1 VPIEIQLPAL
11 SSDMESASLTVWHK
25 QVGDEVAQG
34 DVIAEIETDKA
45 TLEIEAANTGTLGSI
60 LVASG
65 TDEVA
70 VGTVLALLLE
80 AGENAE
86 SLAEYQTKAE
96 QPNAAMVTADA
107 PESPVTKQAKDFDVI
122 VVGGGPG
129 GYVAAIRAAQLGMNV
144 ALVEREH
151 LGGICLN
158 WGCIPTK
165 ALLRS
170 AEVFEQF
177 KHADSYGLSATGVDF
192 DLDKIVARSRGIAKQ
207 LNGGVGHLLKKNK
220 VKVYNGQ
227 AELLGGHRLKIDQ
240 QGDDSIELSADHII
254 LATGAR
260 PRNLSGLEADGQLI
274 WTSREAMT
282 PSSLPK
288 SLLVMGAGAIGVEFA
303 SFYNS
308 MGVDVTVV
316 EVLPQI
322 LPVEDAEIA
331 EFARKSFTK
340 QGIKLM
346 TQTRVKELRKG
357 SDQVTA
363 VLEHEGQLTELT
375 VDRVISAVGVVGN
388 HENLGL
394 ENTQVVVERS
404 HVVVDEWNQ
413 TGEPGVYA
421 IGDLSGAP
429 CLAHKASHEG
439 IICIEKIAG
448 KADIQSLDKGVIPGC
463 TYSRPQVAS
472 VGLTETAAQD
482 QGFAVRVG
490 RFPFQGNG
498 KAIALGETE
507 GLVKTIFDASTGEL
521 LGAHMVGAE
530 VTEMIQG
537 FGIAQTLETTEKELM
552 HTVFPHPTLSEMMHE
567 SVLDAYDKAVHF

>member
-1 VPIEIQLPAL
+1 MPIEIQLPAL

-144 ALVEREH
+144 ALVQREH

-220 VKVYNGQ
+220 VKV
-227 AELLGGHRLKIDQ
+227 
-240 QGDDSIELSADHII
+240 
-254 LATGAR
+254 
-260 PRNLSGLEADGQLI
+260 
-274 WTSREAMT
+274 
-282 PSSLPK
+282 
-288 SLLVMGAGAIGVEFA
+288 
-303 SFYNS
+303 
-308 MGVDVTVV
+308 
-316 EVLPQI
+316 
-322 LPVEDAEIA
+322 
-331 EFARKSFTK
+331 
-340 QGIKLM
+340 
-346 TQTRVKELRKG
+346 
-357 SDQVTA
+357 
-363 VLEHEGQLTELT
+363 
-375 VDRVISAVGVVGN
+375 
-388 HENLGL
+388 
-394 ENTQVVVERS
+394 
-404 HVVVDEWNQ
+404 
-413 TGEPGVYA
+413 
-421 IGDLSGAP
+421 
-429 CLAHKASHEG
+429 
-439 IICIEKIAG
+439 
-448 KADIQSLDKGVIPGC
+448 
-463 TYSRPQVAS
+463 
-472 VGLTETAAQD
+472 
-482 QGFAVRVG
+482 
-490 RFPFQGNG
+490 
-498 KAIALGETE
+498 
-507 GLVKTIFDASTGEL
+507 
-521 LGAHMVGAE
+521 
-530 VTEMIQG
+530 
-537 FGIAQTLETTEKELM
+537 
-552 HTVFPHPTLSEMMHE
+552 
-567 SVLDAYDKAVHF
+567 

>member
-1 VPIEIQLPAL
+1 MPIEIQLPAL

-25 QVGDEVAQG
+25 QVGDQVTQG

-45 TLEIEAANTGTLGSI
+45 TLEIEAADSGTLGSI
-60 LVASG
+60 LVAAG
-65 TDEVA
+65 TDEVS

-80 AGENAE
+80 AGEGVE
-86 SLAEYQTKAE
+86 SLADHETKAKQLSAGPVTDGTSEYQVSE
-96 QPNAAMVTADA
+96 QD
-107 PESPVTKQAKDFDVI
+107 KDFDVV

-129 GYVAAIRAAQLGMNV
+129 GYVAAIRAAQLGMST

-170 AEVFEQF
+170 AEVYEQF
-177 KHADSYGLSATGVDF
+177 KHAESYGLSATNIAF
-192 DLDKIVARSRGIAKQ
+192 DLDKIVARSRGIAEQ

-220 VKVYNGQ
+220 VKVYDGR
-227 AELLGGHRLKIDQ
+227 AELLGGHRLRIEQ
-240 QGDDSIELSADHII
+240 QDDDSVELSADHII

-260 PRNLSGLEADGQLI
+260 PRNLPGLEADGELI

-282 PSSLPK
+282 PSWLPK
-288 SLLVMGAGAIGVEFA
+288 SLLVMGAGAIGIEFA

-331 EFARKSFTK
+331 EFASKSFTK

-346 TQTRVKELRKG
+346 TQTKVKELRKG

-363 VLEHEGQLTELT
+363 VLEHQGELQELK

-394 ENTQVVVERS
+394 ENTQVVVERN
-404 HVVVDEWNQ
+404 HVVVDEWSQ
-413 TGEPGVYA
+413 TAEPGVYA

-439 IICIEKIAG
+439 IICIEKIVG
-448 KADIQSLDKGVIPGC
+448 QADIEPLDKGAIPGC
-463 TYSRPQVAS
+463 TYSRPQIAS
-472 VGLTETAAQD
+472 VGLTETAAKD
-482 QGFAVRVG
+482 HGFAVRVG

-507 GLVKTIFDASTGEL
+507 GLVKTVFDANTGEL

-567 SVLDAYDKAVHF
+567 AVLDAYDKVVHF